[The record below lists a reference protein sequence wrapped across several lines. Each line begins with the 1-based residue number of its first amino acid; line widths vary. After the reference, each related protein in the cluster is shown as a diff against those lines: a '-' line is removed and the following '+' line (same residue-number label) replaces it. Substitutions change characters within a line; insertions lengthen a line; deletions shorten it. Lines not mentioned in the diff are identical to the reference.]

1 MGGIPTK
8 QFSQMFISLIWTQCK
23 VGFSWALLWRI
34 TYGKIKLSCESIFCW
49 ICVCDSFEIDTLLD
63 GILRGAS
70 CTWPALEGEHWT
82 WVLVWHLNT
91 VWPWT
96 VKFCGIWLSHL
107 RLEGKMWTTGGLW
120 EGGGNTPMWPSDSGC
135 SPLIPTQCYYLW
147 WMTVNR
153 AGSKQGYAQCSAVG
167 GREADGHTSQWLFN
181 QNSPLHKQWGQQ
193 SVSDHSGNV
202 MLSCFGR
209 TRTILLHTLH
219 WSSL

>member
-1 MGGIPTK
+1 
-8 QFSQMFISLIWTQCK
+8 MFISLIWTQCK
-23 VGFSWALLWRI
+23 VGFSWALSWRI

-49 ICVCDSFEIDTLLD
+49 ICVWFFWNRYSLGWYSERS
-63 GILRGAS
+63 IL
-70 CTWPALEGEHWT
+70 HWT

-107 RLEGKMWTTGGLW
+107 RLEGKTWTTGGLW
-120 EGGGNTPMWPSDSGC
+120 EGGGNTLMWPSDSGC

-147 WMTVNR
+147 WTTVNR
-153 AGSKQGYAQCSAVG
+153 AGSKQVFQAQCSAVG
-167 GREADGHTSQWLFN
+167 GMEADGHTSQWLFN
-181 QNSPLHKQWGQQ
+181 QNSPLHRQWGQQ

-209 TRTILLHTLH
+209 TRTILLHTLY
-219 WSSL
+219 